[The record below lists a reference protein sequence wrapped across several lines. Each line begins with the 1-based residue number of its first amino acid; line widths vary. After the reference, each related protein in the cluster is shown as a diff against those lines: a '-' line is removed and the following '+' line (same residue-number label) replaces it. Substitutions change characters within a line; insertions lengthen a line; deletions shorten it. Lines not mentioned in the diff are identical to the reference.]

1 MTFDLLLNGPFVTST
16 YIPPAT
22 ARFVV
27 ITVTVGP
34 LPDVATVVRAIIQ
47 QRDPGGVW
55 ANSGGISG
63 SGGAGEVFGATSH
76 LTCAPGRRFRA
87 RVDVIG
93 GPVPITSGM
102 VTR

>member
-1 MTFDLLLNGPFVTST
+1 MFALTLTGPYTSVPFA
-16 YIPPAT
+16 PPAT

-63 SGGAGEVFGATSH
+63 SGSAGDVFEATSH

-87 RVDVIG
+87 RVDVVG
-93 GPVPITSGM
+93 GPVSVTSGM
-102 VTR
+102 TVR